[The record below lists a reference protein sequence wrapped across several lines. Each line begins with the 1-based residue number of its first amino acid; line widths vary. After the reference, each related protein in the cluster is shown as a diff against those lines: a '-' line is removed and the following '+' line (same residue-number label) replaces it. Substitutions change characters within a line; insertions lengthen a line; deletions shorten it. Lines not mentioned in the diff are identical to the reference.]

1 MPAHLVERINESLA
15 AEQAQRASTASD
27 ESVTPLLPTQ
37 GRHRTRLVFAMAGAA
52 AAVAAVT
59 LIGSG
64 MFSDRQ
70 GSTVNT
76 TASVASPAD
85 AGRVSGGM
93 PPSAAGKAR
102 DLQTASAAAP
112 AVLQIG
118 LSHTAY
124 TRAGFVAQVEA
135 LRRAAST
142 MAQPEPDQGSSLGP
156 AGTAAGLRQCLDV
169 IGAGSAQ
176 TVTADVASYEGQPAV
191 IIVAITNSVP
201 TAYVVGRQC
210 SGTDAA
216 VLRPATPL
224 P

>member
-1 MPAHLVERINESLA
+1 MPAHLVQRINESLA

-27 ESVTPLLPTQ
+27 ESVTPLLPTP
-37 GRHRTRLVFAMAGAA
+37 RRRRTRLAFTMAGAA

-64 MFSDRQ
+64 MFSARQ

-85 AGRVSGGM
+85 AGGVSGGT

-102 DLQTASAAAP
+102 NLQTASAP
-112 AVLQIG
+112 TVLQIG
-118 LSHTAY
+118 LSHTKY
-124 TRAGFVAQVEA
+124 TRAGFVAQVET

-142 MAQPEPDQGSSLGP
+142 MAQPEPDQGASLGP

-191 IIVAITNSVP
+191 IIVATTNSVP